1 MKHTERVRLCMQRL
15 EVRGKLHM
23 EKLSMVNPT
32 RCSHN
37 PALVLVCCSVDNY
50 MFIHL
55 RTNTTVPTH
64 LSVASWRDLWQP
76 IKNVVTYT

>member
-1 MKHTERVRLCMQRL
+1 MKHTERVRLCMERL

-23 EKLSMVNPT
+23 EKCSMVNPT

-37 PALVLVCCSVDNY
+37 PALVPVCCSVDNY

-55 RTNTTVPTH
+55 RINTTVPTH
-64 LSVASWRDLWQP
+64 GDISGSL
-76 IKNVVTYT
+76 